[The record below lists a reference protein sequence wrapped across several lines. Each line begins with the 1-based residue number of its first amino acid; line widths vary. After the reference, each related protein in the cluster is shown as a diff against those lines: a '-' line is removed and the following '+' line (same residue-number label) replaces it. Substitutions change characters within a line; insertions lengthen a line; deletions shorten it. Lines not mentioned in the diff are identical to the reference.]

1 MGGPPRKEH
10 SLHVLSNKYIIQA
23 HRVSKGG
30 SLILVPAARDEPPSV
45 DVTALDDM
53 REDAMLE
60 DCLKIHHL
68 PEDVQQEQDFIA
80 QKPPHPHSIKAPP
93 TEGCPPPQDNQSES
107 SVRKEGRGKPPEYTL
122 CADMIQDLILH
133 GPEFLDNAHGQAL
146 VHNCPVKPD
155 LFPAHTLHIRWRQG
169 HKLPSYTPQA
179 VHAILQRYGQVTF
192 LCQLSHNSVLAVF
205 DSLGTARRLMQCGRV
220 GHGCSPLVCDWW
232 CLDMNRYARQEEEA
246 EARANEHPIRVVRHS
261 AGTLYN
267 IHWRRMVEKVRH
279 SCRMQDPFF
288 TYRRRDFIP

>member
-146 VHNCPVKPD
+146 V
-155 LFPAHTLHIRWRQG
+155 
-169 HKLPSYTPQA
+169 
-179 VHAILQRYGQVTF
+179 YGQVTF